1 MKFSEMKYERPNIE
15 DIRIKADEIKS
26 SFANADDFETA
37 DKAFL
42 AWDAMSEHVD
52 TMMSLAYTRHSIDTN
67 DSFYEKEVEFTDEI
81 SPEFTEIQQS
91 FSKLLVESKFRPQLE
106 KKYGTLLFKNA
117 EIFLKAFSPEIIPE
131 TQETNKLETAY
142 QKLIASAQIDF
153 DDDKKTLSQLFPY
166 KQSADDGQRRA
177 AWFVEGQ
184 FYKEHA
190 DELDDIFDKLVKLR
204 HQKALKLG
212 YKNFVKLGYL
222 QMNRNCY
229 DEHDIEKF
237 RKAVIKYIVPVADKL
252 YREQA
257 DRTGLPYPLTF
268 ADAALKFRDGNPKP
282 QGSSKD
288 ILKTGKKL
296 YHKLSKETAEFIDMM
311 YENDLMDVLSKKG
324 KAGGGYC
331 TQFADHKV
339 PFIFA
344 NFNGTADDVEVI
356 THEAGHAFAFYMA
369 RNIIPSE
376 NQSPTL
382 EACEVHSMTMEFFG
396 WKYSDDFFGKDSEK
410 FRYSHL
416 SGALTFIPYGT
427 MVDHFQHII
436 YENPFMTPQQRHNV
450 WRELT
455 GIYMPWIKLDGSVF
469 YGEGRGWQRQ
479 LHIYENPF
487 YYIDYCLAQTVALEF
502 WVIMQD
508 SFKDAWER
516 YIKLV
521 KKAGTQTFT
530 QLVETAGLLSPFD
543 ENALRKVAKKAEK
556 QLEKISG
563 KHLSSNSCQ

>member
-1 MKFSEMKYERPNIE
+1 MKFADMIYERPDIE
-15 DIRIKADEIKS
+15 KIRTY
-26 SFANADDFETA
+26 ADDIKNRFQNAEKFEQA
-37 DKAFL
+37 DCAFL
-42 AWDAMSEHVD
+42 EWDKMTAHVD
-52 TMMSLAYTRHSIDTN
+52 TMMSLAYTRHSIDTS
-67 DSFYEKEVEFTDEI
+67 DEFYEKEVGFIDEI
-81 SPEFTEIQQS
+81 SPEFTDIQQS
-91 FSKLLVESKFRPQLE
+91 FSKLLVESTFRHKLE
-106 KKYGTLLFKNA
+106 KKYGKLLFRNA
-117 EIFLKAFSPEIIPE
+117 EIFLKAFSPEIISE

-153 DDDKKTLSQLFPY
+153 DGEKKTLSQLMPY
-166 KQSADDGQRRA
+166 KQSTNDEQRHS
-177 AWFVEGQ
+177 AWLAEAG
-184 FYKEHA
+184 FYSSHG
-190 DELDDIFDKLVKLR
+190 DELDNIYDRLVHLR

-237 RKAVIKYIVPVADKL
+237 RKAVVKYIVPVADRL

-257 DRTGLPYPLTF
+257 QRTGLPYPLTF
-268 ADAALKFRDGNPKP
+268 SDAALKFRDGNPKP
-282 QGSSKD
+282 QGSPND

-311 YENDLMDVLSKKG
+311 YDNDLIDHLSKKN

-331 TQFADHKV
+331 TQFSDFKV

-356 THEAGHAFAFYMA
+356 THEAGHAFAFYIA
-369 RNIIPSE
+369 RNIIPLE

-396 WKYSDDFFGKDSEK
+396 WKCSDEFFGDDSKK

-416 SGALTFIPYGT
+416 AGAITFIPYGT

-436 YENPFMTPQQRHNV
+436 YENPSMTPLQRHNV
-450 WRELT
+450 WKELT
-455 GIYMPWIKLDGSVF
+455 GVYMPWIKLDGSPF
-469 YGEGRGWQRQ
+469 YGEGKGWQRQ

-508 SFKDAWER
+508 SHKDAWER
-516 YIKLV
+516 YMKFV

-530 QLVETAGLLSPFD
+530 ELVETAGLESPFD
-543 ENALRKVAKKAEK
+543 EHALKEVAKKVSK
-556 QLEKISG
+556 WLD
-563 KHLSSNSCQ
+563 KHEV